1 MSSSN
6 TKVTVNLP
14 DVVVQELK
22 ELAKAN
28 NVTMTDLIAQSI
40 RLNKFLSDRER
51 EGGIQFLAGGDH
63 RTPRRAGPRG
73 RQTAARNLRRE
84 GKPAGRGGSGRADEA
99 LTGPAK
105 PSNVALR

>member
-1 MSSSN
+1 MASSV

-14 DVVVQELK
+14 DVVVEELK

-51 EGGIQFLAGGDH
+51 EGGKILV
-63 RTPRRAGPRG
+63 
-73 RQTAARNLRRE
+73 E
-84 GKPAGRGGSGRADEA
+84 GADRKIERIIR
-99 LTGPAK
+99 K
-105 PSNVALR
+105 

>member
-1 MSSSN
+1 MRREEQITSSSN

-14 DVVVQELK
+14 GVVVRELK

-51 EGGIQFLAGGDH
+51 EGGKILV
-63 RTPRRAGPRG
+63 
-73 RQTAARNLRRE
+73 E
-84 GKPAGRGGSGRADEA
+84 GADRKIERIIR
-99 LTGPAK
+99 K
-105 PSNVALR
+105 

>member
-1 MSSSN
+1 MCREKQIMTSSI

-14 DVVVQELK
+14 DVVVRELK

-51 EGGIQFLAGGDH
+51 EGGKILV
-63 RTPRRAGPRG
+63 
-73 RQTAARNLRRE
+73 E
-84 GKPAGRGGSGRADEA
+84 GADRKIERIIR
-99 LTGPAK
+99 K
-105 PSNVALR
+105 

>member
-1 MSSSN
+1 MRREEQITSSSN
-6 TKVTVNLP
+6 TKVIVNLP

-51 EGGIQFLAGGDH
+51 EGGKILV
-63 RTPRRAGPRG
+63 
-73 RQTAARNLRRE
+73 E
-84 GKPAGRGGSGRADEA
+84 GADRKIERIIR
-99 LTGPAK
+99 K
-105 PSNVALR
+105 